1 MSKRKIDFIFDD
13 KENVGKKPKTEKTEK
28 RTPLRKLIQ
37 NKIMSKI
44 GRLKPPKDS
53 NPKNEDLVRDDL
65 VLFDEE
71 VQPSTSQN
79 TGIGKQEADCSDEI
93 ILVDEVSSTTSKES
107 PDNKANMQQMSLKQI
122 KKIKEILKITKSN
135 GESVIGGE
143 ASELPILP
151 GLFVRNFGDVS
162 IPLCSQQAEDL
173 IKVCKQAS
181 FGLKSENLANFG
193 NLYELEPSQI
203 QIKNSSW
210 NQSLNKLVEK
220 VATDL
225 GCVGKVVAKLHK
237 MLLYKQGGH
246 FNKQRNIMKEK
257 GVFGTLIIQLPSN
270 YTGGEVIVYDN
281 SDSPFKYDF
290 GQSNGKS
297 GYSVH
302 YAAHYSDLEHEI
314 LEVTSGYRSV
324 LVYDLC
330 WESGNGVCLND
341 GSSVASMASSLSI
354 LNESFVPL
362 ALFLDEKYTDDSFQ
376 ENGIKALKG
385 VDSQRFNLLEKASSR
400 LPDYKKLNFYVISA
414 SLKVVDPDFR
424 RLYFY
429 NKYSNDET
437 ENDFNYDVCLI
448 NDINN
453 YGMSQTKKIE
463 CMFDSNGRLYKDPKI
478 DLSYFAEIIDVKKDF
493 DRQVDIN
500 NVMEWG
506 KYTSIEREEYAGCA
520 SPVTLIYQKYF
531 LMILPKSKSMQ
542 LAFGLSFSHGVDK
555 VLEFWDFQSDSTD
568 KVDFNDSF
576 KFLLSSLKR
585 KIKGNGFRF
594 ETTELMNDDQINK
607 ILDIL
612 VHLDDVCLAQFF
624 MDNCYN
630 KYTEKH
636 CGKVAGLIK
645 KFGFQTFKASLKEF
659 IQPKDRKSVSYNFCL
674 MQVRL

>member
-1 MSKRKIDFIFDD
+1 M
-13 KENVGKKPKTEKTEK
+13 
-28 RTPLRKLIQ
+28 
-37 NKIMSKI
+37 
-44 GRLKPPKDS
+44 
-53 NPKNEDLVRDDL
+53 
-65 VLFDEE
+65 FDEE
-71 VQPSTSQN
+71 VKPSTSQN
-79 TGIGKQEADCSDEI
+79 TAIDKQEADLSDEI

-107 PDNKANMQQMSLKQI
+107 SDKKANMQQMSLKQI

-135 GESVIGGE
+135 GESAIGGE

-181 FGLKSENLANFG
+181 FGLKSENMANFR

-225 GCVGKVVAKLHK
+225 GCVGKVIAKLHK

-257 GVFGTLIIQLPSN
+257 DVFGTLIIQLPSN

-281 SDSPFKYDF
+281 NDSPFKYDF

-341 GSSVASMASSLSI
+341 GSSVASMASALSI

-362 ALFLDEKYTDDSFQ
+362 ALFLDEKYTDKSFQ
-376 ENGIKALKG
+376 SKGIKALKG
-385 VDSQRFNLLEKASSR
+385 VDSQRFNLLKKASNKLS
-400 LPDYKKLNFYVISA
+400 DDKKSSCFYIFKA
-414 SLKVVDPDFR
+414 SLKVEDIDFR
-424 RLYFY
+424 RVYYTNTSLDDEAKKKTEKEDELSDNSDSDESDESECDDYESSY
-429 NKYSNDET
+429 DSCYSSDNKKLNIDA
-437 ENDFNYDVCLI
+437 L
-448 NDINN
+448 
-453 YGMSQTKKIE
+453 
-463 CMFDSNGRLYKDPKI
+463 FDSGGKLYKDVKLEF
-478 DLSYFAEIIDVKKDF
+478 DFFKEIINSKNDVKKTC
-493 DRQVDIN
+493 DIEKIKWWDKHVQLYDETN
-500 NVMEWG
+500 RYDSN
-506 KYTSIEREEYAGCA
+506 YDSY
-520 SPVTLIYQKYF
+520 VTTIYQKYF
-531 LMILPKSKSMQ
+531 LMILPKAKELK
-542 LAFGLSFSHGVDK
+542 LAFDLSVSHGVDK
-555 VLEFWDFQSDSTD
+555 ALEKFSNSSDPESV
-568 KVDFNDSF
+568 KY
-576 KFLLSSLKR
+576 LLNSINKQAKAKSKKGYGDPKSQLKQL
-585 KIKGNGFRF
+585 I
-594 ETTELMNDDQINK
+594 TSDQTNK

-612 VHLDDVCLAQFF
+612 IALNDVSLVQLFTSCF
-624 MDNCYN
+624 D
-630 KYTEKH
+630 KYIEIDFEVLTRLLEHFRFEALKP
-636 CGKVAGLIK
+636 I
-645 KFGFQTFKASLKEF
+645 FKEF
-659 IQPKDRKSVSYNFCL
+659 VFPNNKKNISVNC
-674 MQVRL
+674 RLIEVSIVALISI